1 MTAISDLP
9 VPGDIDADYSPQYVK
24 LARILRAGIESGV
37 HKNGDR
43 MSASDLMTEHQV
55 SKLVAWAA
63 LRMLA
68 TNGYVARPACFDSY
82 HVTWDA
88 GGDRPGEGHR

>member
-1 MTAISDLP
+1 MTAISELP

-24 LARILRAGIESGV
+24 LARILRAEIESGV
-37 HKNGDR
+37 YKNGDR
-43 MSASDLMTEHQV
+43 VSASGLMIEHQV

-68 TNGYVARPACFDSY
+68 ANGYVVCRACFESY
-82 HVTWDA
+82 RVTWVASRGRA
-88 GGDRPGEGHR
+88 GEEHR